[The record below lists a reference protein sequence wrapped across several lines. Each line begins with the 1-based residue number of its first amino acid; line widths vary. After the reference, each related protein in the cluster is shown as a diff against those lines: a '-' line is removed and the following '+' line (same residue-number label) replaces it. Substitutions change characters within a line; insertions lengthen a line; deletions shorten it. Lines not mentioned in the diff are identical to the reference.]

1 MASGFGESSSGR
13 DPQNSS
19 FGESSSNNDAGSF
32 ECNIC
37 FELAQDPVVTLCG
50 HLFCWPCLYKWLHG
64 HAQSSECPVCK
75 AIVEEE
81 KLVPLYGR
89 GKNST
94 DPRSKSMPG
103 MNIPHRPAG
112 QRPATAP
119 PPDPNNFHHA
129 NPWFMGGAP
138 VASTRFGNFTFSAA
152 IGGLFPLLS
161 FQVHGI
167 PDATAYGPGA
177 GFPYGYGNAFHG
189 GHVHGFPRHVQ
200 HGQQADVYLKALLI
214 LVGALEKFHHLRS
227 DFLRGCEM
235 PKLFFG
241 ENASSGQDI
250 FKAQALQEV
259 ADLLPSSTTTAYLP
273 FANEESH
280 RFLGKFNESYQ
291 RNREVELETLPGSI
305 HHAKPVIGES
315 TGDSEIRNKPLPEAS
330 VRSSLKYEILQLEK
344 QLQDEMMVRCALEKA
359 MGFGSSAVCSSNER
373 SVPKPTKELIR
384 EIAVLEL
391 EVMHL
396 EQYLLSLY
404 RKAFDQQTSTLSPP
418 ASENQ
423 MKKPLNSK
431 PELLH
436 ESAKLKISSNRG
448 NSRVQSSQTEL
459 PQKWTADLEEQ
470 NANSGVISL
479 AEYLETG
486 FTDDVPESPNRLSE
500 DMVRCMGAV
509 YCKLVDPP
517 LVFHGFSSSPASSS
531 SSMSA
536 LSPHYQGELWSPG
549 YKRESNLDSRLIN
562 PFQVEGLKEFSGP
575 YNAMVEV
582 PLICRDRQRLRD
594 VEDMLHNYKLILHR
608 LEIVDPRKLKIDEKL
623 AFWINIHNAIIMH
636 AYIKYGIP
644 EGNAKKTSLSIK
656 AMCTIGGRSIN
667 AAMIQTYIL
676 GCRTHCTG
684 KWLRTLLYPRLKHK
698 ARVAWQSYA
707 IEQPEPLLHFAL
719 CSGSH
724 SDPAVRIYYSDQLF
738 QQLESAKEDYI
749 RATVGI
755 WKEQKILLPK
765 LVDSYAK
772 DTKLS
777 SQRLVDMVQCYLPE
791 TLRKA
796 MQRCQNG
803 RSKKTIE
810 ENLKQASKQTNTDM
824 MDDGEWEAVRPLIA
838 AQVFRKE
845 RAKSRVMEGE
855 EIGLVLARASELRSK
870 ISNCIGGSGGGGCR
884 QRGGD
889 GDAGGGAATDEEEEE
904 EEEEDEADSLVGIRD
919 ALDSLER
926 QLAALQELQH
936 QQRYERE
943 SILSQIDCSRMI
955 LLSKLKEYK
964 GEELE
969 AIHEVATF
977 AGEAIELDDNLV
989 LPPYPTHLPDLF
1001 VLDDIAAGSHF
1012 KKNKT
1017 THNGPVAAAKQEGM
1031 GTACGTD
1038 KNQDDKTSKRFRNI
1052 IGLVVKSAIAIV
1064 SMMSMVSFAGH
1075 QPMLKSRPPTE
1086 RQISSQCPQGKVLV
1100 IEDGK
1105 ARCIVKERIEV
1116 PFEPDVTSPNIRYG
1130 LG

>member
-1 MASGFGESSSGR
+1 MHSSKLGTLSQLHFSGYSLLLLFSFLQAFSFYIVEFEDTKTLKTIKRIWRGEPEVR
-13 DPQNSS
+13 
-19 FGESSSNNDAGSF
+19 
-32 ECNIC
+32 I
-37 FELAQDPVVTLCG
+37 
-50 HLFCWPCLYKWLHG
+50 LFC
-64 HAQSSECPVCK
+64 
-75 AIVEEE
+75 
-81 KLVPLYGR
+81 
-89 GKNST
+89 
-94 DPRSKSMPG
+94 
-103 MNIPHRPAG
+103 
-112 QRPATAP
+112 
-119 PPDPNNFHHA
+119 
-129 NPWFMGGAP
+129 
-138 VASTRFGNFTFSAA
+138 
-152 IGGLFPLLS
+152 
-161 FQVHGI
+161 
-167 PDATAYGPGA
+167 
-177 GFPYGYGNAFHG
+177 
-189 GHVHGFPRHVQ
+189 
-200 HGQQADVYLKALLI
+200 
-214 LVGALEKFHHLRS
+214 
-227 DFLRGCEM
+227 FL
-235 PKLFFG
+235 
-241 ENASSGQDI
+241 
-250 FKAQALQEV
+250 
-259 ADLLPSSTTTAYLP
+259 
-273 FANEESH
+273 
-280 RFLGKFNESYQ
+280 
-291 RNREVELETLPGSI
+291 
-305 HHAKPVIGES
+305 VIGES

-344 QLQDEMMVRCALEKA
+344 RLQDQMMMRCALEKA

-418 ASENQ
+418 A
-423 MKKPLNSK
+423 
-431 PELLH
+431 
-436 ESAKLKISSNRG
+436 R

-459 PQKWTADLEEQ
+459 PQKWTADLVNEGCEIKCQETLLGPGIHRSHSSLSYRATCSARISPSQESLARALHSFHSQPLSFLKAKQ
-470 NANSGVISL
+470 NVNSGVISL

-486 FTDDVPESPNRLSE
+486 VTDDVPESPNRLSE
-500 DMVRCMGAV
+500 DMVRLMGAV

-531 SSMSA
+531 SSM
-536 LSPHYQGELWSPG
+536 
-549 YKRESNLDSRLIN
+549 K
-562 PFQVEGLKEFSGP
+562 FSGP

-582 PLICRDRQRLRD
+582 PLIRRDRQRLRD

-608 LEIVDPRKLKIDEKL
+608 LEIVDPRKLKNDEKL

-636 AYIKYGIP
+636 AYVEYGIP

-656 AMCTIGGRSIN
+656 AMCSIGGRSIN

-684 KWLRTLLYPRLKHK
+684 QWLRTLLYPRLKHK
-698 ARVAWQSYA
+698 AGVQWKSYA

-724 SDPAVRIYYSDQLF
+724 SDPAVRIYYSDRLF

-765 LVDSYAK
+765 LIDSYAK
-772 DTKLS
+772 DSKLS

-791 TLRKA
+791 TLRMA

-810 ENLKQASKQTNTDM
+810 
-824 MDDGEWEAVRPLIA
+824 
-838 AQVFRKE
+838 
-845 RAKSRVMEGE
+845 VMEGE

-870 ISNCIGGSGGGGCR
+870 ISDCIGGSGGGGCR
-884 QRGGD
+884 QGGDD
-889 GDAGGGAATDEEEEE
+889 GDAGGGAATEEEE
-904 EEEEDEADSLVGIRD
+904 EADSLVGIRD

-1001 VLDDIAAGSHF
+1001 VLDDIGARSHF

-1017 THNGPVAAAKQEGM
+1017 THNGPAAAAKQEGK
-1031 GTACGTD
+1031 GTACGTN

-1052 IGLVVKSAIAIV
+1052 IGLVVKSTIAIV

-1086 RQISSQCPQGKVLV
+1086 RQIGSHCPQGKVLV

-1105 ARCIVKERIEV
+1105 ARCIVKERTEV
-1116 PFEPDVTSPNIRYG
+1116 PFESDVTSPNIRYG

>member
-1 MASGFGESSSGR
+1 M
-13 DPQNSS
+13 PN
-19 FGESSSNNDAGSF
+19 
-32 ECNIC
+32 
-37 FELAQDPVVTLCG
+37 P
-50 HLFCWPCLYKWLHG
+50 
-64 HAQSSECPVCK
+64 
-75 AIVEEE
+75 
-81 KLVPLYGR
+81 
-89 GKNST
+89 ST
-94 DPRSKSMPG
+94 SLKKK
-103 MNIPHRPAG
+103 
-112 QRPATAP
+112 
-119 PPDPNNFHHA
+119 
-129 NPWFMGGAP
+129 
-138 VASTRFGNFTFSAA
+138 
-152 IGGLFPLLS
+152 
-161 FQVHGI
+161 
-167 PDATAYGPGA
+167 
-177 GFPYGYGNAFHG
+177 
-189 GHVHGFPRHVQ
+189 
-200 HGQQADVYLKALLI
+200 QADSLTNIKMHETEDSI
-214 LVGALEKFHHLRS
+214 SIEKFHHLRS
-227 DFLRGCEM
+227 DFLRGK
-235 PKLFFG
+235 P
-241 ENASSGQDI
+241 
-250 FKAQALQEV
+250 
-259 ADLLPSSTTTAYLP
+259 
-273 FANEESH
+273 ES
-280 RFLGKFNESYQ
+280 ESYQ

-459 PQKWTADLEEQ
+459 PQKWTADLV
-470 NANSGVISL
+470 N
-479 AEYLETG
+479 
-486 FTDDVPESPNRLSE
+486 
-500 DMVRCMGAV
+500 
-509 YCKLVDPP
+509 
-517 LVFHGFSSSPASSS
+517 
-531 SSMSA
+531 
-536 LSPHYQGELWSPG
+536 
-549 YKRESNLDSRLIN
+549 
-562 PFQVEGLKEFSGP
+562 EGCE
-575 YNAMVEV
+575 
-582 PLICRDRQRLRD
+582 I
-594 VEDMLHNYKLILHR
+594 KLILHR

-724 SDPAVRIYYSDQLF
+724 SDPA
-738 QQLESAKEDYI
+738 LESAKEDYI

>member
-1 MASGFGESSSGR
+1 MCVLAFERLYRLPYIIRNDAYVLFAFNLAGCFGASPPQPCRSAEQHQVHLLQAVKKNASHCHITLLDNCSSS
-13 DPQNSS
+13 
-19 FGESSSNNDAGSF
+19 
-32 ECNIC
+32 
-37 FELAQDPVVTLCG
+37 
-50 HLFCWPCLYKWLHG
+50 
-64 HAQSSECPVCK
+64 
-75 AIVEEE
+75 
-81 KLVPLYGR
+81 
-89 GKNST
+89 
-94 DPRSKSMPG
+94 SKRIS
-103 MNIPHRPAG
+103 
-112 QRPATAP
+112 
-119 PPDPNNFHHA
+119 
-129 NPWFMGGAP
+129 
-138 VASTRFGNFTFSAA
+138 
-152 IGGLFPLLS
+152 
-161 FQVHGI
+161 
-167 PDATAYGPGA
+167 
-177 GFPYGYGNAFHG
+177 
-189 GHVHGFPRHVQ
+189 
-200 HGQQADVYLKALLI
+200 
-214 LVGALEKFHHLRS
+214 
-227 DFLRGCEM
+227 
-235 PKLFFG
+235 
-241 ENASSGQDI
+241 
-250 FKAQALQEV
+250 
-259 ADLLPSSTTTAYLP
+259 
-273 FANEESH
+273 
-280 RFLGKFNESYQ
+280 ESYQ

-396 EQYLLSLY
+396 EQ
-404 RKAFDQQTSTLSPP
+404 
-418 ASENQ
+418 
-423 MKKPLNSK
+423 
-431 PELLH
+431 
-436 ESAKLKISSNRG
+436 
-448 NSRVQSSQTEL
+448 
-459 PQKWTADLEEQ
+459 
-470 NANSGVISL
+470 
-479 AEYLETG
+479 
-486 FTDDVPESPNRLSE
+486 
-500 DMVRCMGAV
+500 
-509 YCKLVDPP
+509 
-517 LVFHGFSSSPASSS
+517 
-531 SSMSA
+531 
-536 LSPHYQGELWSPG
+536 
-549 YKRESNLDSRLIN
+549 
-562 PFQVEGLKEFSGP
+562 
-575 YNAMVEV
+575 
-582 PLICRDRQRLRD
+582 
-594 VEDMLHNYKLILHR
+594 LILHR

-724 SDPAVRIYYSDQLF
+724 SDPA
-738 QQLESAKEDYI
+738 LESAKEDYI

-936 QQRYERE
+936 QQ
-943 SILSQIDCSRMI
+943 SRMI

-1086 RQISSQCPQGKVLV
+1086 RQISSQCPQGKVL
-1100 IEDGK
+1100 
-1105 ARCIVKERIEV
+1105 
-1116 PFEPDVTSPNIRYG
+1116 
-1130 LG
+1130 